1 MADVF
6 LRAAEQVRAL
16 GERHGELA
24 GTLGLAA
31 VWAGAAADFTA
42 EMVAD
47 ASAAQVCDEIAEEV
61 LGEEKSSPAPL
72 YLELR
77 RRHLL
82 MPVVSQR
89 FARELEAFGK
99 CLDEAGRALER
110 TLSHYG
116 RLFSDGH
123 RQASPSPDDVAEAAS
138 GGGGLRCN
146 GQYGLAA
153 KNPLRARWASAV
165 VAAAAVLHELEVVE
179 DRLCSPA
186 AARIPAAGLDVY
198 AQAMTAACDAA
209 DGVYRQACAAVAE
222 AQFMPLLLTL
232 PPGYW
237 TANVVYLWMRTLTA
251 AGCTTE
257 RESALRGLEPQWP
270 DVVAWV
276 RELDSQQAG

>member
-6 LRAAEQVRAL
+6 LHAAEQVRAL

-42 EMVAD
+42 ETVAD

-61 LGEEKSSPAPL
+61 LAEKSSPAPV
-72 YLELR
+72 YLDLR
-77 RRHLL
+77 HRHLL
-82 MPVVSQR
+82 MPVVSRR
-89 FARELEAFGK
+89 FARELDAFGK
-99 CLDEAGRALER
+99 RVDDAGRALER

-116 RLFSDGH
+116 RLFSDG
-123 RQASPSPDDVAEAAS
+123 RRRESPSPDDLAEAGS
-138 GGGGLRCN
+138 GGGYLRCN

-153 KNPLRARWASAV
+153 KNPVRARWASAV
-165 VAAAAVLHELEVVE
+165 VAAAVLHELNVVE

-198 AQAMTAACDAA
+198 AQAMMAACNAA

-237 TANVVYLWMRTLTA
+237 TAKVIYLWMRTLTA
-251 AGCTTE
+251 AGCTAE
-257 RESALRGLEPQWP
+257 RESVLHGLEPRWP

-276 RELDSQQAG
+276 RELDAQQAG

>member
-6 LRAAEQVRAL
+6 LRAGEQVHAL

-42 EMVAD
+42 ETVAD

-61 LGEEKSSPAPL
+61 MGENSSPSPL

-82 MPVVSQR
+82 MPVVSGR
-89 FARELEAFGK
+89 FARELEACGK
-99 CLDEAGRALER
+99 GVDEAGRALER

-116 RLFSDGH
+116 RLFSHGH
-123 RQASPSPDDVAEAAS
+123 RRASASPDDVAEAGS

-153 KNPLRARWASAV
+153 KNPVRARWASAV

-209 DGVYRQACAAVAE
+209 DGVYRQACAAA
-222 AQFMPLLLTL
+222 AKARFMPLLLTL

-237 TANVVYLWMRTLTA
+237 TAKVVYLWMRTLTA